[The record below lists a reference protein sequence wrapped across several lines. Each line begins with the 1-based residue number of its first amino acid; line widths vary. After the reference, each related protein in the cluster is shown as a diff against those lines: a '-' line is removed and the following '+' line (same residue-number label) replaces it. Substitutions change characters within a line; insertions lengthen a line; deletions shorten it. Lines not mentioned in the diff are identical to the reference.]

1 MVSVPRA
8 STNAIL
14 KNSYKER
21 GTRLNHEHTPIS
33 RSLLSIYLVN
43 RTRWRFFL
51 TALDRPINWSAVHCT
66 RFSSVSAL
74 FLFQAA
80 AAAAA
85 TWNVVVR
92 YISMCRG
99 WQNKIQK
106 IRAAVNLLI
115 ELALKLLDQSIF
127 SNVTIYKRAMLIL
140 I

>member
-1 MVSVPRA
+1 M
-8 STNAIL
+8 T
-14 KNSYKER
+14 
-21 GTRLNHEHTPIS
+21 
-33 RSLLSIYLVN
+33 
-43 RTRWRFFL
+43 FFSE

-80 AAAAA
+80 AATT
-85 TWNVVVR
+85 TWNIVVQ

-115 ELALKLLDQSIF
+115 ELALKLLD
-127 SNVTIYKRAMLIL
+127 
-140 I
+140 

>member
-1 MVSVPRA
+1 M
-8 STNAIL
+8 T
-14 KNSYKER
+14 
-21 GTRLNHEHTPIS
+21 
-33 RSLLSIYLVN
+33 
-43 RTRWRFFL
+43 FFSE

-85 TWNVVVR
+85 ATWNVVVQ

-106 IRAAVNLLI
+106 TRAAVNLLI
-115 ELALKLLDQSIF
+115 ELALKLLD
-127 SNVTIYKRAMLIL
+127 
-140 I
+140 